1 MYGTFAY
8 NLVRSDFTKL
18 ISLFGG
24 LFILS
29 YQLIKMYGWN
39 FKLLLGLGIFFRII
53 FLFATPNLS
62 QDFYRFIWDGQVLM
76 QGFSPYLVSPV
87 FCFGYIFWWKKH
99 YWIGHWIKNH
109 YHPCRYWDSL
119 LRKKNT

>member
-76 QGFSPYLVSPV
+76 QGFSPYLVSPEAYLQNPSLAGFV
-87 FCFGYIFWWKKH
+87 IPQAEDLYLVLRILP
-99 YWIGHWIKNH
+99 IT
-109 YHPCRYWDSL
+109 HP
-119 LRKKNT
+119 